1 VVSVVCEKMSVVL
14 LDPGF
19 CSYAIIVLELAH
31 ALFVLTSSLA
41 EKENVPT
48 QVPDEEPHEPKVG
61 TICCSAP

>member
-1 VVSVVCEKMSVVL
+1 MKRCLVL

-19 CSYAIIVLELAH
+19 CSYAIIVMELAH

-41 EKENVPT
+41 ENENVST

-61 TICCSAP
+61 MICCSAP

>member
-1 VVSVVCEKMSVVL
+1 VL

-19 CSYAIIVLELAH
+19 CSYAIIVMELAH

-41 EKENVPT
+41 ENENVST